1 MKRMWSVFAVML
13 ALCLALAGCGGNKS
27 SSGDPAPQKPTSTS
41 ETTAEPNAEADLG
54 AAFKGSWELVSMV
67 QEGEETSEE
76 DMQAMKEFGYCVY
89 LDLNEDGTATLDM
102 FGEIVTGTWE
112 AKEQDS
118 ATLSMGGDPAKIRL
132 ADGLLV
138 MSQSDSSLTFK
149 HIDPSE
155 KVVQSEGGD
164 QSEAYSSGAQ
174 YFGGDT
180 IDDLDEVTN
189 IDKLI
194 VDDDTCTIKAVAA
207 GDYVGDPGILFE
219 ITNKTDADILVMD
232 GNDWAIDGTAHKSTF
247 YEVIRAGETLG
258 SIGWFDASELAD
270 GEALANIT
278 GSLHLYD
285 ANDTSIE
292 ITHYDFA
299 L

>member
-1 MKRMWSVFAVML
+1 MKRMWSVFVVML
-13 ALCLALAGCGGNKS
+13 ALCLALTGCGGNKS

-41 ETTAEPNAEADLG
+41 ETTAEPSAEADLG
-54 AAFKGSWELVSMV
+54 ADFKGSWELVSMV

-89 LDLNEDGTATLDM
+89 LDLNEDGTAALDM

-278 GSLHLYD
+278 GSLYLYD

>member
-1 MKRMWSVFAVML
+1 MRRIWATFVAML
-13 ALCLALAGCGGNKS
+13 ALCLVLVGCGGSGS

-41 ETTAEPNAEADLG
+41 ETTEETSAETDLG
-54 AAFKGSWELVSMV
+54 ADFKGSWELVSMI
-67 QEGEETSEE
+67 QDGEETSGE
-76 DMQAMKEFGYCVY
+76 DMEAVKAYGLYVY
-89 LDLNEDGTATLDM
+89 LDLNEDGTAALDT
-102 FGEIVTGTWE
+102 FGDVLTGTWE
-112 AKEQDS
+112 AKEKDR
-118 ATLSMGGDPAKIRL
+118 ATISLGGDPTPITL
-132 ADGLLV
+132 ADGLLTIT
-138 MSQSDSSLTFK
+138 QGDDSMTFK
-149 HIDPSE
+149 QIDPSE
-155 KVVQSEGGD
+155 KQE
-164 QSEAYSSGAQ
+164 QTNTNTSGAQ

-219 ITNKTDADILVMD
+219 ITNKTGADILVMD
-232 GNDWAIDGTAHKSTF
+232 GSDWAIDGTAHKATF

-292 ITHYDFA
+292 ITHYDFT

>member
-1 MKRMWSVFAVML
+1 M
-13 ALCLALAGCGGNKS
+13 
-27 SSGDPAPQKPTSTS
+27 
-41 ETTAEPNAEADLG
+41 G

-89 LDLNEDGTATLDM
+89 LDLNEDGTAALDM

-219 ITNKTDADILVMD
+219 ITNKTGADILVMD
-232 GNDWAIDGTAHKSTF
+232 GNDWAIDGTTHKATF

-292 ITHYDFA
+292 IGHYDFA

>member
-219 ITNKTDADILVMD
+219 ITNKTGSDILVMD

-292 ITHYDFA
+292 ITHYDST

>member
-219 ITNKTDADILVMD
+219 ITNKTGSDILVMD